1 MDMYKEATEHLKKCN
16 GCEYCVAY
24 EESAYNISKYYK
36 PIKKEAGNIVK
47 TKKHPLYDFIVDKF
61 KGEEIK

>member
-1 MDMYKEATEHLKKCN
+1 MNMYKEATEHLEKCD

-36 PIKKEAGNIVK
+36 PVEKE
-47 TKKHPLYDFIVDKF
+47 HPLLKDIIEKF
-61 KGEEIK
+61 DGIEIS